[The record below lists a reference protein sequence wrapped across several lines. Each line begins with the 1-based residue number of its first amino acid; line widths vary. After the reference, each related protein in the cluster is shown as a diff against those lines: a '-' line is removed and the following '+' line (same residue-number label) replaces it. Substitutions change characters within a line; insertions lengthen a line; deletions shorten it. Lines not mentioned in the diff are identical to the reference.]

1 MLNQFVLPIN
11 VDINAPAGHYYIVTT
26 QIESDVETI
35 SIENTQVFDFRWP
48 DGNNNN
54 EELNSIN
61 TLSQLANTT
70 NLDISGISNFREFL
84 DAVGLSDL
92 TSQELLDIKNFTLVI
107 PKSDAVELSSVQ
119 AVSQQNMW
127 INADIDNG
135 SINYHGL
142 SVEGTIGNDNI
153 KLGAGGDRVNGG
165 EGDDHIDLGASGS
178 NPSDWS
184 SLDKVNYV
192 GKFNLIDFKTGKTVE
207 AFSITKNQDSGE
219 VTVSDLYTRGLD
231 EGTDI
236 LRNVDVIRFG
246 DGTHIFINTRHEI
259 HTWTRHDGD
268 GGSTRVR
275 RDFFE
280 GSKFDDVIEGLQY
293 GDRIEAGDGND
304 VVWADGSVSNI
315 ISEITIAGGDGWR
328 HPFEDNGLQNIWQS
342 LKPQFIELEHISVH
356 FDAASQVRWLSDDGS
371 NG

>member
-280 GSKFDDVIEGLQY
+280 GSKFDDVIEGGQY

-304 VVWADGSVSNI
+304 VIWADGSALSI
-315 ISEITIAGGDGWR
+315 RSEITIAGGDGWR
-328 HPFEDNGLQNIWQS
+328 HPFENSGLQNIWETMKADFVDTFRHLYPTTKKFS
-342 LKPQFIELEHISVH
+342 FWSIRANLRP
-356 FDAASQVRWLSDDGS
+356 
-371 NG
+371 